1 MELKVWVDGIQR
13 IVCGVTQAT
22 TCQDVVFALAHA
34 TSTTGRFTLIE
45 RWRSNERLLAP
56 SQHPL
61 KVLLK
66 WGEHASDVQF
76 ILQRTSLN
84 YKNGHNL
91 SSRTPISPEADSPEL
106 QIDSESGQQRHLQAA
121 TRNRNHICNNN
132 NTHGDGLS
140 PSSNTPVG
148 GARDIRKSL
157 TFSGAMVSREARAS
171 GRGVPSYDSA
181 KVEYSSAGLPD
192 VSNVKFGAP
201 SAVCVSTA
209 IHFMDTNTKL
219 NSSNITEM
227 SSLSPANFSSRQ
239 HELQQQGVFLSHEL
253 LPASTSH
260 HISGTQNQLPRSNPH
275 ITSRSSQP
283 SPSSPASFFHDRHSP
298 LKTPPIIPPSG
309 TRPPAPPPYEQVRGY
324 PPSPPLYGG
333 SIRRRGYRHSPSK
346 SAVHH
351 MRQHSSPALPSCNQD
366 AVAASSTIRTLTSGT
381 SSSFYTPQ
389 YMPSNMSANFH
400 SSQNINPNTNPLKL
414 EYSRSDSP
422 NYYYSSPS
430 YTQSRHQNNERL
442 QSPTSHLS
450 SADNR
455 TSSANEPR
463 QCNQQQESPYG
474 YANSSPHKAFVAAGQ
489 VLHSPKN
496 DNFPI
501 VSNSSVGNCSKV
513 NVFHPSTQS
522 SNIVDENGCAR
533 RSAFKAI
540 SNKSEVTVPQRMLPP
555 YRPPPP
561 PPSATKVTPSTIGG
575 HCMSSDGR
583 HAPTTSSPLVLTTVY
598 GGRHAL
604 SHGSISPPSALHH
617 HKNNVVPPS
626 PTSENNASLSY
637 SSVTNHRVDDGSI
650 FSKGK
655 NSVMVSNNEL
665 VASSRTVASGQT
677 AWPKPN
683 HSCDSHLNSPNS
695 GLLLLKNSTTELNGY
710 DSNWQLRESIKK
722 SNFSNGQLD
731 STNSGNGFLITS
743 SKSVTN
749 SSSSSVV
756 SLSKCSSSPS
766 ASSRSET
773 KIDVTSSPKNPYI
786 HGFEEVHHSMQ
797 SSIVSIN
804 GSASINHV
812 RANSVPGSSS
822 SPCKNLAS
830 RTSPSGLLED
840 SVLSTEHEAV
850 VTSNS
855 QNWMNERLEISS
867 TNTSGKID
875 HNVAESK
882 NESSKER
889 GAEDA
894 NYLSKVSDSS
904 VEAATHGDCSVEGRT
919 KLIHDE
925 ELEEAEEEESGRSPS
940 PQGHIFPPTEPA
952 PSVMG
957 RQVEHIV
964 LDNVHQDLVALV
976 NQQRDQLTGQQ
987 IQLTKFEA
995 EITYLE
1001 GRWREDQAK
1010 LDFAHSEMERLSLLH
1025 QKLDEELRAEDPD
1038 AEEEKLK
1045 SVIDTKERLSQEMI
1059 SVRQQIHQCDAQIA
1073 HLTSNITSLEEEL
1086 LSLKLANDEKLL
1098 EIGEDEDGFDFYPRD
1113 AEYSQNSTE
1122 VPSPELAKVLE
1133 EVESA
1138 LAGKREQVEE
1148 LKRAM
1153 MSENLEALSLTPPDR
1168 LAASLHAPTGAA
1180 AAVCGVSRRIIGSP
1194 RMLETAVPTSKNP
1207 HGVWV

>member
-192 VSNVKFGAP
+192 
-201 SAVCVSTA
+201 
-209 IHFMDTNTKL
+209 
-219 NSSNITEM
+219 
-227 SSLSPANFSSRQ
+227 
-239 HELQQQGVFLSHEL
+239 
-253 LPASTSH
+253 
-260 HISGTQNQLPRSNPH
+260 
-275 ITSRSSQP
+275 
-283 SPSSPASFFHDRHSP
+283 
-298 LKTPPIIPPSG
+298 
-309 TRPPAPPPYEQVRGY
+309 
-324 PPSPPLYGG
+324 
-333 SIRRRGYRHSPSK
+333 
-346 SAVHH
+346 
-351 MRQHSSPALPSCNQD
+351 
-366 AVAASSTIRTLTSGT
+366 
-381 SSSFYTPQ
+381 
-389 YMPSNMSANFH
+389 
-400 SSQNINPNTNPLKL
+400 
-414 EYSRSDSP
+414 
-422 NYYYSSPS
+422 
-430 YTQSRHQNNERL
+430 
-442 QSPTSHLS
+442 
-450 SADNR
+450 
-455 TSSANEPR
+455 
-463 QCNQQQESPYG
+463 
-474 YANSSPHKAFVAAGQ
+474 
-489 VLHSPKN
+489 
-496 DNFPI
+496 
-501 VSNSSVGNCSKV
+501 
-513 NVFHPSTQS
+513 
-522 SNIVDENGCAR
+522 
-533 RSAFKAI
+533 
-540 SNKSEVTVPQRMLPP
+540 
-555 YRPPPP
+555 
-561 PPSATKVTPSTIGG
+561 
-575 HCMSSDGR
+575 
-583 HAPTTSSPLVLTTVY
+583 
-598 GGRHAL
+598 
-604 SHGSISPPSALHH
+604 
-617 HKNNVVPPS
+617 
-626 PTSENNASLSY
+626 
-637 SSVTNHRVDDGSI
+637 
-650 FSKGK
+650 
-655 NSVMVSNNEL
+655 
-665 VASSRTVASGQT
+665 
-677 AWPKPN
+677 
-683 HSCDSHLNSPNS
+683 
-695 GLLLLKNSTTELNGY
+695 
-710 DSNWQLRESIKK
+710 
-722 SNFSNGQLD
+722 
-731 STNSGNGFLITS
+731 
-743 SKSVTN
+743 
-749 SSSSSVV
+749 
-756 SLSKCSSSPS
+756 
-766 ASSRSET
+766 
-773 KIDVTSSPKNPYI
+773 
-786 HGFEEVHHSMQ
+786 
-797 SSIVSIN
+797 
-804 GSASINHV
+804 
-812 RANSVPGSSS
+812 
-822 SPCKNLAS
+822 
-830 RTSPSGLLED
+830 
-840 SVLSTEHEAV
+840 
-850 VTSNS
+850 
-855 QNWMNERLEISS
+855 
-867 TNTSGKID
+867 
-875 HNVAESK
+875 
-882 NESSKER
+882 
-889 GAEDA
+889 
-894 NYLSKVSDSS
+894 
-904 VEAATHGDCSVEGRT
+904 
-919 KLIHDE
+919 

-1180 AAVCGVSRRIIGSP
+1180 AAAVCGVSRRIIGSP